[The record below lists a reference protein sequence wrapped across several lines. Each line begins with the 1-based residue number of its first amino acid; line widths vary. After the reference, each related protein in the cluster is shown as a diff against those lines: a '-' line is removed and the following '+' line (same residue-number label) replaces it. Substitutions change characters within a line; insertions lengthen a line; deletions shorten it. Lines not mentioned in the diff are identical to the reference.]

1 MIHVKVGRESFQWEP
16 VGRTVEI
23 IEADPMLTNHL
34 QYDTIIVNHAHQQP
48 NIKAFAS
55 ICKKDDVRVVIGGL
69 HCDLLEE
76 LVDIA
81 DVYEHVADVYS

>member
-16 VGRTVEI
+16 VGRTIEI

-34 QYDTIIVNHAHQQP
+34 QYDTIIVNNAHLQP
-48 NIKAFAS
+48 NIKSFAS
-55 ICKKDDVRVVIGGL
+55 LCKNANVRVVIGGL
-69 HCDLLEE
+69 QCDLLDE

-81 DVYEHVADVYS
+81 DVYEHIADIRS